1 MDQDSARLLSRN
13 LCAVVSVVLVL
24 DLLESSDSLS
34 VDLASSVAS
43 PSSGGGGKSRVDLRV
58 QLAVIISG
66 EDLDISSLIDGLLGV
81 ALSTVSVTVGLGD
94 LLHPAVDLGDV
105 SGILGVVHVKGFGS
119 KSVDVAGVDESKD
132 GGEKLHFFLFF
143 C

>member
-1 MDQDSARLLSRN
+1 M
-13 LCAVVSVVLVL
+13 VSVVLVL

-58 QLAVIISG
+58 QLAVIILG

-81 ALSTVSVTVGLGD
+81 ALSTVSVTVGTSD
-94 LLHPAVDLGDV
+94 LVHPGVDLHDV
-105 SGILGVVHVKGFGS
+105 SGILGVVHVEGSVS
-119 KSVDVAGVDESKD
+119 KSLIEI
-132 GGEKLHFFLFF
+132 
-143 C
+143 